1 MTIGAVRP
9 MRAADAAE
17 VARLSGELG
26 YPARSEEIEERF
38 ARLADDPKER
48 IFIAEDGAE
57 HVRGWLHVRAGF
69 DLTGPAQAE
78 VRGLVVDADHRGRGI
93 GRRLLEAAEA
103 WAVVRGCR
111 AMKVRSN
118 TIRTRARTFYERAG
132 YEVTKTQHQ
141 FRKPLAEP
149 R

>member
-1 MTIGAVRP
+1 VTNPAVRP

-26 YPARSEEIEERF
+26 YPARCEEIEARF
-38 ARLADDPKER
+38 ARLVDDPAER
-48 IFIAEDGAE
+48 VFVAHDGED

-69 DLTGPAQAE
+69 DLTGPMHAE
-78 VRGLVVDADHRGRGI
+78 VHGLVVDAHHRGRGI
-93 GRRLLEAAEA
+93 GRRLLEAAEE
-103 WAVVRGCR
+103 WAAVRGCR

-118 TIRTRARTFYERAG
+118 AVRTRARAFYERAG
-132 YEVTKTQHQ
+132 YEVTKTQHH
-141 FRKPLAEP
+141 FRKPLPEA

>member
-1 MTIGAVRP
+1 

-38 ARLADDPKER
+38 ARLAEDTAER
-48 IFIAEDGAE
+48 VFVAHDGED
-57 HVRGWLHVRAGF
+57 HVRGWLHVSAGF
-69 DLTGPAQAE
+69 DLTGPVHAE
-78 VRGLVVDADHRGRGI
+78 VRGLVVDAQHRGRGI
-93 GRRLLEAAEA
+93 GRTLLEAAEA
-103 WAVVRGCR
+103 WAAVRGCR

-118 TIRTRARTFYERAG
+118 TVRTQARAFYERAG
-132 YEVTKTQHQ
+132 YEVTKTQHH
-141 FRKPLAEP
+141 FRKPLPEP